1 MYSKNPPRN
10 GGMNPK
16 HPRES
21 PATNAAVME
30 GRPLSALD
38 AARIAAEIATR
49 KAGKIGAD
57 AGTTRYL
64 EEKKRDSKRRKD
76 RRLRDTR
83 RLLRHYREIK
93 AHAEDA
99 ITSLAEMKDE
109 DYDFF
114 QAFVTERN
122 SVDVGAIVTSK
133 ARSAIMIAHIDAML
147 LKYQQI
153 AYASNRLEEIR
164 RYNVLEGMYISDS
177 GDSAED
183 IAIRENINVRTV
195 YKDLDSACA
204 RLSALLF
211 GIQWIERDGE

>member
-16 HPRES
+16 HPREF
-21 PATNAAVME
+21 PATDAAVME

-122 SVDVGAIVTSK
+122 SVDVSAIVTSK

>member
-1 MYSKNPPRN
+1 MQRSASAFPACSLPGGCGSRMGSTEVKEVYMYSKNPPRN

-30 GRPLSALD
+30 GGPWIGTGRGED
-38 AARIAAEIATR
+38 CAEIATR

-76 RRLRDTR
+76 RRLPGYR

-122 SVDVGAIVTSK
+122 SVDVRAIVTSK

-153 AYASNRLEEIR
+153 AYASNRLEKFECIMFLKGCTLR
-164 RYNVLEGMYISDS
+164 
-177 GDSAED
+177 
-183 IAIRENINVRTV
+183 
-195 YKDLDSACA
+195 
-204 RLSALLF
+204 
-211 GIQWIERDGE
+211 